1 MIICIILQE
10 LYDKISP
17 ITRCNNYFNYQT
29 FLLSVYSF
37 PFKITLELFYHKYDT
52 IKKSVRHYHRILSLL
67 INPVVFSGIVRVRAA
82 GADITPFS
90 PVQADRVNFPKVC
103 FPFIENASHRT
114 EAAGVNNS
122 APNVADTV
130 RTRKD
135 GIITPLH
142 NSPVSFHSAGGE

>member
-1 MIICIILQE
+1 MIIYIILQE

-17 ITRCNNYFNYQT
+17 ITRCNKYFKYQT
-29 FLLSVYSF
+29 FFLSVYSI

-52 IKKSVRHYHRILSLL
+52 VKKNIRHYPRILSLL
-67 INPVVFSGIVRVRAA
+67 INPVVFSGIVSVRAA

-103 FPFIENASHRT
+103 FLFIENACHRT
-114 EAAGVNNS
+114 KAAGVKNS
-122 APNVADTV
+122 APNVANTV

-135 GIITPLH
+135 TIITPLH
-142 NSPVSFHSAGGE
+142 NSPISFHSAGGE